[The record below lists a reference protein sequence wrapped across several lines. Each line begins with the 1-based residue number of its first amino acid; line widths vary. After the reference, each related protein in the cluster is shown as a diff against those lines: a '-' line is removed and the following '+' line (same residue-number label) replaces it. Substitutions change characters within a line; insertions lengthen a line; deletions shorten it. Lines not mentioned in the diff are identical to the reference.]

1 MNSIVYKYKK
11 TLISILSLLLFSLE
25 VSAQSRILIIGDSL
39 TAGYGV
45 GKESAFPM
53 QLQELL
59 RKTHPKITVVAAG
72 SSGATTAGAES
83 RLRWHLKNKPDVL
96 VLALGA
102 NDGLRGLPV
111 ESTKDNLAK
120 AIDLAQKNKVT
131 VLLAGMKMP
140 MNYGEE
146 YRLKYEKIFSELAE
160 EKNVKLIPFL
170 LEGVGGEKDMN
181 LADGIHP
188 NEKGH
193 RQIADHLH
201 QYIKES
207 L

>member
-1 MNSIVYKYKK
+1 
-11 TLISILSLLLFSLE
+11 
-25 VSAQSRILIIGDSL
+25 
-39 TAGYGV
+39 
-45 GKESAFPM
+45 M

-72 SSGATTAGAES
+72 SSGATSAGAES
-83 RLRWHLKNKPDVL
+83 RLRWHLKNKPDIL

-120 AIDLAQKNKVT
+120 AIELAQENKVT

-140 MNYGEE
+140 MNYGED
-146 YRLKYEKIFSELAE
+146 YRQRYEKIFSELAE

-193 RQIADHLH
+193 RQIAEHLH
-201 QYIKES
+201 KYIKES